1 MKIPHLLAFHHLSV
15 LSFLCPLL
23 LPLFFF
29 CPTSS
34 SGQAPV
40 LRYKFSGS
48 FPTQMSTHEGGGLR
62 AQGIAVDGNG
72 AIFITARGEGIAQFD
87 SQGKYH
93 GTFGYPDP
101 EDERFGVD
109 QNGNPATNTEMTF
122 GQRASLRSAD
132 GKPFVIMP
140 DAKTLAIQGHLFDP
154 RQVRVNGGQ
163 VSAIDAVTGWLQT
176 WSSEGLCSYFPI
188 PTANGG
194 YQKYVGFAYGK
205 GTAGVGP
212 SFYVLNSGARS
223 ISLISPDLK
232 LVKTFG
238 GPGSGAGQLSGP
250 SCFATGLATG
260 KQQTLLFVGDGTR
273 VMVYGADGTFLYS
286 FGTPGEKPGQF
297 TNITVIVYYKSGH
310 VFVLEGSR
318 LQVFDETGHYLGLV
332 ADRQSDGS
340 AAGRAA
346 ALNYADAVA
355 VDISETIY
363 LVDQTQ
369 VKIYKRLP

>member
-1 MKIPHLLAFHHLSV
+1 MRIPHLSAFHHLPALIFLYSLL
-15 LSFLCPLL
+15 LSLFFLCPA
-23 LPLFFF
+23 
-29 CPTSS
+29 SS
-34 SGQAPV
+34 SGQVPV

-101 EDERFGVD
+101 NDERFGVD
-109 QNGNPATNTEMTF
+109 QNGNPETNTEMAF
-122 GQRASLRSAD
+122 SQRASLRSAD
-132 GKPFVIMP
+132 GKPFIIMP

-163 VSAIDAVTGWLQT
+163 ISTIDAVTGWLQT

-238 GPGSGAGQLSGP
+238 GPGSGAGQLSNP
-250 SCFATGLATG
+250 SCLATG

-273 VMVYGADGTFLYS
+273 VMVYRPDGTFLYS
-286 FGTPGEKPGQF
+286 FGTQGEKPGQF
-297 TNITVIVYYKSGH
+297 TNITGIAYYKSGH
-310 VFVLEGSR
+310 VFVLESSR
-318 LQVFDETGHYLGLV
+318 LQVFDETGRYLGLV

-340 AAGRAA
+340 VAGRAA

-355 VDISETIY
+355 VDMSETVY

-369 VKIYKRLP
+369 VRIYKRLP